1 MNKRDCYEVLGVPK
15 TATEAEIKSAFRKL
29 AKKYHPDVSKE
40 ENAAE
45 KFKEVQEAY
54 AILSDP
60 DKKAKYDKY
69 GYQAFETPNGQGGYT
84 YDFGDFD
91 FSDIF
96 ENIFGGSFGD
106 AFGFGGGSRR
116 GNRPSRGRDSV
127 ISMHLSFKEAVFGCK
142 KDLEIIVEENCSKCN
157 GKGGT
162 GEKTCPKCNGQGVV
176 VEEQRSLFGT
186 FMSKTT
192 CSTCGGS
199 GHTYQT
205 TCDTCHGT
213 GRVKNKKTLTV
224 TIPEGVNTGNQL
236 RIAGKGEAGTNGG
249 AAGDLYIEFIVDKHP
264 LFIRDNNDIIV
275 DVPITIKEAVLGCK
289 KEIPTIYGNVVLSIP
304 SGSKTGDKHRLKDKG
319 VKDVN
324 SKRLGDMYVI
334 INVIIPDKLTRE
346 QKKMFESLNNDDLEN
361 NKEIK
366 QFQEYLQKQL

>member
-15 TATEAEIKSAFRKL
+15 TASEAEIKSAFRKL

-69 GYQAFETPNGQGGYT
+69 GYQAFETPNGQGGFS

-96 ENIFGGSFGD
+96 DSIFGGG
-106 AFGFGGGSRR
+106 FGFGGGSSKR
-116 GNRPSRGRDSV
+116 GNRATRGRDSV
-127 ISMHLSFKEAVFGCK
+127 VRMHLTFKEAVFGCK
-142 KDLEIIVEENCSKCN
+142 KDLNITVDEECSNCH
-157 GKGGT
+157 GKGGFN
-162 GEKTCPKCNGQGVV
+162 EKTCPKCNGKGVV

-186 FMSKTT
+186 FMSRTT
-192 CSTCGGS
+192 CSSCGGT
-199 GHTYQT
+199 GHTYQDR
-205 TCDTCHGT
+205 CNNCNGT
-213 GRVKNKKTLTV
+213 GRAQVNKTLSV

-236 RIAGKGEAGTNGG
+236 RLAGKGEAGSNGG
-249 AAGDLYIEFIVDKHP
+249 APGDLYIEFIVDKHP
-264 LFIRDNNDIIV
+264 LFVRDNNDIV
-275 DVPITIKEAVLGCK
+275 VEVPITIKEAVLGCK
-289 KEIPTIYGNVVLSIP
+289 KEVPTIYGNVILSIP
-304 SGSKTGDKHRLKDKG
+304 AGSKTGDKHRLKDKG

-324 SKRLGDMYVI
+324 TRKLGDMYVV

-346 QKKMFESLNNDDLEN
+346 QKKMFESLSDKDLEN
-361 NKEIK
+361 NKTIK
-366 QFQEYLQKQL
+366 TYQDFLQKQF